1 MRFLVPISLLAAPIV
16 FLIPTQTGA
25 ANTAGG
31 LSVFVGYAE
40 DKEFQT
46 PNPASFPTPWVGA
59 PNTTFLGGT
68 VPGQTACGTLTACYD
83 AGAIRLDNPGRFP
96 ISVSNVSVDDHSSVA
111 GGKLFSNL
119 WGSFSV
125 PPGQSVILTENPP
138 ANNPT
143 YDNFDTSSYPATC
156 TPVTVAPTVTLT
168 VNGVP
173 TTLVDSTHVL
183 DTGGIDAGS
192 CAPKH
197 NESIQWRPIGATGNT
212 NATLTLGPATATAFS
227 GRPTTETATLLDGS
241 GTGLPNTSV
250 NFSVLSGPDA
260 GMTGTAVTNTS
271 GQANFTYTGTKNG
284 EDVVTASVS
293 TVGQFVSNRS
303 DVIWANGSST
313 GWSSADI
320 GNPTPAGGQA
330 FNATPGA
337 WTLMGGGTAIG
348 GTSDQFHYV
357 WQTISGAAADVA
369 ARVTSQTNTN
379 PGAQAG
385 VMLRAS
391 TNPASAF
398 YGAFLTPG
406 GGIEVQQRP
415 SQGASVTTVVQT
427 PGAAPAYL
435 WVAASSGF
443 EVTFGSNDGY
453 TWSPITGSGAGANL
467 GSNPLAGLAVTSG
480 TSTQLSSATMDSV
493 VLGTSPPAPLPPVP
507 CPSTWTCA
515 DIGNPTPA
523 GSQSFDPGTGTW
535 TIQGGGSDITGTSDQ
550 FHFDSQSLTGDGTVS
565 ADVVSQTNSDS
576 NAKAGIMLRTSTDPG
591 SPNYAVVV
599 SPGAGIKVQ
608 VRSTQG
614 GTTTKIANPTGTT
627 PVHLE
632 VTRSGNTFSSY
643 TSPDGSTWTLIP
655 GSTATV
661 SLGSTVLAGLA
672 VTSHNSGVLSTV
684 VMNSV
689 STGGSSTPPAPPSVT
704 LAPTSQSANTG
715 ASQKVTAAVIDG
727 SGNPLQGTTVTFNVV
742 SGPDAGQSA
751 SAVTDAAGHA
761 VYTDTSATAGTDTIQ
776 ASFVDSTATTRTSNQ
791 AQVTFVTPTTG
802 GVVIS
807 NLTVNDTARVA
818 QWSVQPNLQVGSVLY
833 GDRTY
838 TLTAAPSQVLG
849 DAWIRDANG
858 SKAYTGSPLVTFTI
872 NQQATVYVGM
882 DTRAGRPSWLDATWT
897 DTGLTET
904 GTGPVTYE
912 LFAHTFPAGTVVLGP
927 IGGTATAVSMYT
939 IAVG

>member
-1 MRFLVPISLLAAPIV
+1 
-16 FLIPTQTGA
+16 
-25 ANTAGG
+25 
-31 LSVFVGYAE
+31 
-40 DKEFQT
+40 
-46 PNPASFPTPWVGA
+46 
-59 PNTTFLGGT
+59 
-68 VPGQTACGTLTACYD
+68 
-83 AGAIRLDNPGRFP
+83 
-96 ISVSNVSVDDHSSVA
+96 
-111 GGKLFSNL
+111 
-119 WGSFSV
+119 
-125 PPGQSVILTENPP
+125 
-138 ANNPT
+138 
-143 YDNFDTSSYPATC
+143 
-156 TPVTVAPTVTLT
+156 
-168 VNGVP
+168 
-173 TTLVDSTHVL
+173 
-183 DTGGIDAGS
+183 
-192 CAPKH
+192 
-197 NESIQWRPIGATGNT
+197 
-212 NATLTLGPATATAFS
+212 
-227 GRPTTETATLLDGS
+227 
-241 GTGLPNTSV
+241 
-250 NFSVLSGPDA
+250 
-260 GMTGTAVTNTS
+260 
-271 GQANFTYTGTKNG
+271 
-284 EDVVTASVS
+284 
-293 TVGQFVSNRS
+293 
-303 DVIWANGSST
+303 
-313 GWSSADI
+313 
-320 GNPTPAGGQA
+320 
-330 FNATPGA
+330 
-337 WTLMGGGTAIG
+337 
-348 GTSDQFHYV
+348 
-357 WQTISGAAADVA
+357 
-369 ARVTSQTNTN
+369 
-379 PGAQAG
+379 
-385 VMLRAS
+385 
-391 TNPASAF
+391 
-398 YGAFLTPG
+398 
-406 GGIEVQQRP
+406 
-415 SQGASVTTVVQT
+415 
-427 PGAAPAYL
+427 
-435 WVAASSGF
+435 
-443 EVTFGSNDGY
+443 
-453 TWSPITGSGAGANL
+453 
-467 GSNPLAGLAVTSG
+467 
-480 TSTQLSSATMDSV
+480 
-493 VLGTSPPAPLPPVP
+493 VP

-882 DTRAGRPSWLDATWT
+882 DTRAGRPSWLDSTWT